1 MGVFSIAIDGPA
13 GAGKST
19 VAKAVS
25 AALRANYLD
34 TGAMYRAM
42 GLYMIRSGVELT
54 DMRAVARACADADVR
69 VRYEDGRQVTLL
81 ADEDVS
87 EAIRAEACSRA
98 ASLVSQVPEVRSR
111 MVAIQQAIAR
121 DQNLVMDGR
130 DIGTKVLP
138 NATVK
143 IFLTASAEVRA
154 QRRYEELL
162 QKGAQAQLDKV
173 REDIEARDR
182 LDTMRAASPLV
193 RAEDAVEVDT
203 SGMTLNEVIAHVV
216 RIARES
222 I

>member
-25 AALRANYLD
+25 AALGANYLD

-42 GLYMIRSGVELT
+42 GLYMIRNGVPLD
-54 DMRAVARACADADVR
+54 DMRAMARACAGADVR
-69 VRYEDGRQVTLL
+69 VRYENGRQLTLL

-87 EAIRAEACSRA
+87 EAIRTEACSRA
-98 ASLVSQVPEVRSR
+98 ASLVSQAPEVRSR
-111 MVAIQQAIAR
+111 MVAIQREIAR

-154 QRRYEELL
+154 QRRHEELM
-162 QKGAQAQLDKV
+162 QKGAEAQFDKV
-173 REDIEARDR
+173 LADIVARDR

-193 RAEDAVEVDT
+193 RATDAIEVDT
-203 SGMTLNEVIAHVV
+203 SRMTLDEVIARVV
-216 RIARES
+216 RIAREAV
-222 I
+222 